1 MQKWIGN
8 RPTIGQ
14 KALVTMYGKVLEQAR
29 HTVINS
35 TDTVLKVIEA
45 EFDKKSGRDVKGVLV
60 LTTTSI
66 LFLSRSE
73 NTVYTYNQVND
84 FRVQKDGNDKNEW
97 QLKLSIGYTPRIFD
111 DIKIN
116 DDSKEFIEIL
126 EHIVHHKSANV
137 LTTVTHDFDKFLHAD
152 RLNDL
157 RSNNVKITAF
167 VMKRDNLGHAKN
179 GERLLREK
187 HRDAKLIAE
196 GYYQSAKKKGNFVL
210 VEDTDILVYEYD
222 DKERT
227 ATLMNKWPF
236 TFFSHAV
243 VDQFAMKTVI
253 SREEGELVLTS
264 SGKKLVALLVDAK
277 IAFESKER
285 KWYQKVL
292 GFRSG
297 KWWKRAVA
305 SFMYVFGFII
315 ILAMIFGED
324 TTETDAITPDTKTAD
339 EQSNKTDAEADR
351 LAEEQQK
358 QEEADRL
365 AEEQRKQEEAN
376 RLAEEKAKQE
386 EAERI
391 AEEQRKQEEADRLAE
406 EQRKQEEANRLAEEQ
421 RKQEEAARAQKEQT
435 TNVYYKNCTQA
446 REAGAAPVHQ
456 GEPGY
461 GKHLDR
467 DGDGIGCDR

>member
-45 EFDKKSGRDVKGVLV
+45 EFDKKSGRDVNGVLV

-66 LFLSRSE
+66 LFLSKSE
-73 NTVYTYNQVND
+73 NMVYTHDQVSD
-84 FRVQKDGNDKNEW
+84 VRVQKENKDKNEW
-97 QLKLSIGYTPRIFD
+97 QLTMSIGYIPRKFD

-126 EHIVHHKSANV
+126 KHIVHHKSANV
-137 LTTVTHDFDKFLHAD
+137 LTTVTHDFENFLHAD

-243 VDQFAMKTVI
+243 IDQFAMKTVI
-253 SREEGELVLTS
+253 SREEGDLVLTS
-264 SGKKLVALLVDAK
+264 SGKKFVALLVDAK
-277 IAFESKER
+277 IAFVSKER

-305 SFMYVFGFII
+305 SLMYVFGFII
-315 ILAMIFGED
+315 ILALIFGED

-339 EQSNKTDAEADR
+339 EESKKTDAEADR

-365 AEEQRKQEEAN
+365 AEEQRKQEEAA
-376 RLAEEKAKQE
+376 RLAEEKA
-386 EAERI
+386 
-391 AEEQRKQEEADRLAE
+391 KQEEADRLAE
-406 EQRKQEEANRLAEEQ
+406 EQRKQEEARLAEEQ
-421 RKQEEAARAQKEQT
+421 RKQEEAARAEKEQT